1 MLKSRVSAW
10 GMYVRSVYIHVA
22 GASLYLAS
30 STGVMVPSASF
41 LLLQLVMQLISKFR
55 IESNNVLKDIKPQA
69 VRTLYLDYNTL
80 DSTVSN
86 ALFVCYINDLRSL
99 DYRRKLP
106 RMQP

>member
-1 MLKSRVSAW
+1 MEEDMMMLKSRVSAW

-55 IESNNVLKDIKPQA
+55 IESNI
-69 VRTLYLDYNTL
+69 
-80 DSTVSN
+80 
-86 ALFVCYINDLRSL
+86 SL
-99 DYRRKLP
+99 ER
-106 RMQP
+106 